1 MKDYN
6 EVFDIISKE
15 RKDLFAKLKEKKELQ
30 QQEYEEIKKF
40 SELTK
45 SKYKEYYDNIN
56 NEIKNINDV
65 MIQYQ
70 DDLLLGGFIDIQ
82 KFANDVSSLMSKNT
96 NYEWEI
102 LAIAFTYKKRQK
114 GVFGL
119 QLINTDANIICIAKK
134 DIFSKDLTDIIFKQ
148 KDWLNN
154 NNAMLAFLEHVKR
167 GDVILLHI
175 VEAENDKEKLLNLFE
190 SGFNG
195 DFDRYLLRFDL
206 AYNDKNPV
214 NKYPFLQDYL
224 DNYVLNK
231 LLDKK

>member
-1 MKDYN
+1 MKDYA

-15 RKDLFAKLKEKKELQ
+15 RKDLFAKLKEKKDLQ
-30 QQEYEEIKKF
+30 QREYEEIRNF
-40 SELTK
+40 SEITK
-45 SKYKEYYDNIN
+45 AKYKEYYDRINEDISNIN
-56 NEIKNINDV
+56 SS

-70 DDLLLGGFIDIQ
+70 DDLLIGGFIDIQ
-82 KFANDVSSLMSKNT
+82 KFANDVSSLMSRKT
-96 NYEWEI
+96 NFEWEI

-119 QLINTDANIICIAKK
+119 QLINTDANIIAVAKK

-154 NNAMLAFLEHVKR
+154 NSAMMAFLEHVKR

-175 VEAENDKEKLLNLFE
+175 VEKENDKEKLLNLFE

-214 NKYPFLQDYL
+214 NRYPFLQEYL
-224 DNYVLNK
+224 DEYVLSK
-231 LLDKK
+231 LVDKK

>member
-1 MKDYN
+1 MKDYT

-15 RKDLFAKLKEKKELQ
+15 RKDLFAKLKEKKDLQ

-40 SELTK
+40 SEETK
-45 SKYKEYYDNIN
+45 AKYQGLYEKINEDITNIN
-56 NEIKNINDV
+56 ASMTN
-65 MIQYQ
+65 YQ
-70 DDLLLGGFIDIQ
+70 DDLIIGGFIDIQ
-82 KFANDVSSLMSKNT
+82 KFANDISSLMSKNT
-96 NYEWEI
+96 NFEWEI

-119 QLINTDANIICIAKK
+119 QLINTDANIIAVAKK

-154 NNAMLAFLEHVKR
+154 NSAMMAFLEHVKK
-167 GDVILLHI
+167 GDVVLLHI
-175 VEAENDKEKLLNLFE
+175 VEKENDKEKLLNLFE

-224 DNYVLNK
+224 DEYVLTK
-231 LLDKK
+231 LLDRK

>member
-1 MKDYN
+1 M
-6 EVFDIISKE
+6 
-15 RKDLFAKLKEKKELQ
+15 FAKLKEKKDLQ
-30 QQEYEEIKKF
+30 QQEYEEIKNF

-45 SKYKEYYDNIN
+45 EKYKQYYDSINKEIDEIN
-56 NEIKNINDV
+56 NV
-65 MIQYQ
+65 MVQYQ
-70 DDLLLGGFIDIQ
+70 DDLIVGGFIDIQ
-82 KFANDVSSLMSKNT
+82 KFANEISSLMSRNT

-119 QLINTDANIICIAKK
+119 QLINTEANIICVAKK
-134 DIFSKDLTDIIFKQ
+134 DIFSKELTEIIFKQ

-154 NNAMLAFLEHVKR
+154 NSAMLAFLEHVKR

-206 AYNDKNPV
+206 SYNDKNPV
-214 NKYPFLQDYL
+214 NKYPFLQKYL
-224 DNYVLNK
+224 DDYVLSK
-231 LLDKK
+231 LLKNR

>member
-1 MKDYN
+1 MKDFT

-15 RKDLFAKLKEKKELQ
+15 RQDLFAKLKEKKDLQ
-30 QQEYEEIKKF
+30 QQEYEEIKNF

-45 SKYKEYYDNIN
+45 EKYKQYYDSINKEIDEIN
-56 NEIKNINDV
+56 NV
-65 MIQYQ
+65 MVKYQ
-70 DDLLLGGFIDIQ
+70 DDLIVGGFIDIQ
-82 KFANDVSSLMSKNT
+82 KFANEISSLMSRNT

-119 QLINTDANIICIAKK
+119 QLINTEANIICVAKK
-134 DIFSKDLTDIIFKQ
+134 DIFSKELTEIIFKQ

-154 NNAMLAFLEHVKR
+154 NSAMLAFLEHVKR

-206 AYNDKNPV
+206 SYNDKNPV
-214 NKYPFLQDYL
+214 NKYPFLQKYL
-224 DNYVLNK
+224 DDYVLSK
-231 LLDKK
+231 LLKNK

>member
-1 MKDYN
+1 MKDYA

-30 QQEYEEIKKF
+30 QQEYEEIKNF
-40 SELTK
+40 SEATK
-45 SKYKEYYDNIN
+45 QKYKQFYDVIN
-56 NEIKNINDV
+56 EDINSINTI
-65 MIQYQ
+65 MSRYQ
-70 DDLLLGGFIDIQ
+70 DDLIIGGFIDIQ
-82 KFANDVSSLMSKNT
+82 KFANDISSLMSRKT

-119 QLINTDANIICIAKK
+119 QLINTDANIICVAKK
-134 DIFSKDLTDIIFKQ
+134 DVFSKELTDIIFKQ
-148 KDWLNN
+148 KDWLSNN
-154 NNAMLAFLEHVKR
+154 HAMLAFLEHVKR
-167 GDVILLHI
+167 GDVVLLHI

-214 NKYPFLQDYL
+214 NKYPFLQEYL
-224 DNYVLNK
+224 DEYVFNK
-231 LLDKK
+231 LVAKK